1 VIATTL
7 WFDTSRSLAA
17 SLVSAGMDVGA
28 DDEEKGSSDML
39 TIHNFARG
47 ARGLRVIWLC
57 EELGLDYRVENHPFP
72 VPAAFRALNPLG
84 TVPFLEHNGGVAINE
99 SIAIMLYIAQTY
111 GPTSL
116 LPASDPVLL
125 ARCLQ
130 LTLFGETELG
140 MNLNPLIAARFLAG
154 ESDKRNW
161 SVIGLED
168 RVKRALAYLQTLV
181 GNRAFLVGDALS
193 LADISV
199 SCGVGIWQSA
209 LGGDPP
215 SELATYQDRLRS
227 RPAYR
232 RAQARCQQQ
241 AS

>member
-1 VIATTL
+1 
-7 WFDTSRSLAA
+7 
-17 SLVSAGMDVGA
+17 
-28 DDEEKGSSDML
+28 ML
-39 TIHNFARG
+39 KIHNFARG

-72 VPAAFRALNPLG
+72 VPASLRALNPLG
-84 TVPFLEHNGGVAINE
+84 TVPVLEDDGGVAINE

-116 LPASDPVLL
+116 LPASDPLLL

-140 MNLNPLIAARFLAG
+140 MNLNPLIAARFVAG
-154 ESDKRNW
+154 EGDKRNW
-161 SVIGLED
+161 SVIGLEG
-168 RVKRALAYLQTLV
+168 RVERALAYLQTEL
-181 GNRAFLVGDALS
+181 GNRAFLVGDTLS

-199 SCGVGIWQSA
+199 SCGLAIWQSA
-209 LGGDPP
+209 LGGNPP
-215 SELATYQDRLRS
+215 SELGSYQERLRS
-227 RPAYR
+227 RPAYQ